1 MLREFTTLQ
10 RIFRLVEE
18 SAARWWYN
26 HSDVGLC
33 ATILSLNDNQ
43 LVTISNLE
51 LLLLKNVIKNIVV
64 LFILG

>member
-18 SAARWWYN
+18 STARWWYN
-26 HSDVGLC
+26 HSGVGVC

-51 LLLLKNVIKNIVV
+51 LLLLKNMS
-64 LFILG
+64 